1 VEKALA
7 FSAMDDVRDQAAA
20 EREDA
25 ARQVAAGERTE
36 ALVVGN
42 RLGGDAL
49 GNLQRARAAE
59 EAADDECRDLAAL
72 SAKAEAKRDRARGN
86 VEFWAQRAAEVTGQ
100 AQRSAPPGVEG
111 ALSRAQEALRQEAS
125 RRKVDAMLAQRSASR
140 PVSLPKRMARM
151 GAKSAHGAGLLT
163 GNGGRVRAGTW
174 RTTTIL
180 RWRRWLPR
188 TRLRI
193 VSGERER
200 VRPAG
205 ASRRRAARP
214 GSRGPGAVTAGPAG
228 ITY

>member
-140 PVSLPKRMARM
+140 PVSLPK
-151 GAKSAHGAGLLT
+151 AHGPDGCEVCAR
-163 GNGGRVRAGTW
+163 GRA
-174 RTTTIL
+174 L
-180 RWRRWLPR
+180 D
-188 TRLRI
+188 
-193 VSGERER
+193 RER
-200 VRPAG
+200 REGAGRNVAYNDHPAVASLAAAYAAEDCVR
-205 ASRRRAARP
+205 
-214 GSRGPGAVTAGPAG
+214 
-228 ITY
+228 